1 MRRSVFVVLVL
12 ALATS
17 VASAQPGLTQPGPP
31 GLTPPTYELASP
43 APTGP
48 RKDPSTAVLLSL
60 GITTASYVTL
70 FAAADGN
77 NEELVLAAFV
87 GTYLGPST
95 GQWYAGKTGGLG
107 LGLRAAGF
115 VSAVYGFSLIMSADD
130 HDCLGYDD
138 AECAEIDDESDSLG
152 TRGAIFFWGGA
163 ALWFG
168 SSIYD
173 IVLAKR
179 AADSWNARHN
189 VGVAPMVARD
199 ASGSRTPGLVL
210 TGRF

>member
-1 MRRSVFVVLVL
+1 MLRSVVVVALLL
-12 ALATS
+12 ASS
-17 VASAQPGLTQPGPP
+17 VASAQSFSPP
-31 GLTPPTYELASP
+31 GLTAPSVQLSP
-43 APTGP
+43 APAPTAE

-60 GITTASYVTL
+60 GITAASYVTL
-70 FAAADGN
+70 FAAADSHEN
-77 NEELVLAAFV
+77 LALLGFV

-95 GQWYAGKTGGLG
+95 GQWYAGQVGGLG

-115 VSAVYGFSLIMSADD
+115 VSMVYGFSQVLESECDYE
-130 HDCLGYDD
+130 YDD
-138 AECAEIDDESDSLG
+138 CSGSDGDAGGVLMLA
-152 TRGAIFFWGGA
+152 GAG
-163 ALWFG
+163 LWVG

-189 VGVAPMVARD
+189 VGLAPMVTAD
-199 ASGSRTPGLVL
+199 ASGNRTPGLVL